1 MFTSQCA
8 FCIGD
13 LFPLLFFSLLFYR
26 SLFRY
31 WTHFVKRYLRRGSSK
46 WLFASRRA
54 RRIHEE
60 SIRSRFSFCFLVGR
74 IATASDEPAGLT
86 YLTRLLGAVP
96 YLVPH
101 VSIIACVLHT
111 LFPFPSLRFL
121 RAPFSY
127 PLSYC
132 SFSFSPIYMYI
143 LVYGIRAIDRPP
155 MTSLHPQGV
164 ESSRW

>member
-1 MFTSQCA
+1 MCILHRRFISIA
-8 FCIGD
+8 F
-13 LFPLLFFSLLFYR
+13 LLATVLSR

-46 WLFASRRA
+46 WLFAVRSRRA

-101 VSIIACVLHT
+101 VSTIACVLHT

-121 RAPFSY
+121 RAPR
-127 PLSYC
+127 
-132 SFSFSPIYMYI
+132 SPILFPTAPSLFLLYIYIYIYEYM
-143 LVYGIRAIDRPP
+143 GFARSIDR
-155 MTSLHPQGV
+155 
-164 ESSRW
+164 RWPRFTRKE